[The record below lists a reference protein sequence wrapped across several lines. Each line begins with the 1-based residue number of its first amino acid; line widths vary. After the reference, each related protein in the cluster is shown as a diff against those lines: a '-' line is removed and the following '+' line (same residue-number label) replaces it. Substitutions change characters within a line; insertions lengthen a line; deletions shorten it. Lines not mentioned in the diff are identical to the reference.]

1 MTHRFSSMLP
11 QKSDNKKMAAH
22 ASTLLSTGVRH
33 EKVKKKTRIYRILL
47 LFLATYAV
55 AVFNTVF
62 LETYKQRLFARI
74 KIKSWRLRFYRTY
87 AR

>member
-33 EKVKKKTRIYRILL
+33 EKVKKDKNLQDST
-47 LFLATYAV
+47 
-55 AVFNTVF
+55 TVF
-62 LETYKQRLFARI
+62 GRSRRNDVQR
-74 KIKSWRLRFYRTY
+74 RFS
-87 AR
+87 